1 MSKTGAWHCRR
12 TDRDSVYRGRRGTT
26 GANRRSRMLRRILLG
41 ETPASIS
48 GRQYALRLAQGPK
61 AGVAGLIGIDLPY
74 LEAPMPGRVGAS
86 AYATHLHPTIEAF
99 RSCLSMQAANWFR
112 KEL

>member
-1 MSKTGAWHCRR
+1 
-12 TDRDSVYRGRRGTT
+12 
-26 GANRRSRMLRRILLG
+26 MLRRILLG

-112 KEL
+112 KELAVPRNIFDFMATRWTKPRLLLDCARQKF